1 MGKTRAQSPIREQRQ
16 NIPVCNPPHT
26 IGLDEAAV
34 RLRQKNGLAN
44 LPVESPTKTERQI
57 VKENCLTFFNLIFV
71 VLAVCLILVGAFGDM
86 LFLGIAIANT
96 AIGIFQ
102 EIRSKRTIDKLT
114 LMTARKVPTTR
125 GGRRVM
131 IPSDQLVRDDI
142 VEFAAGD
149 QICADAVV
157 RIGQIQVNESLIT
170 GEEDAIT
177 KHPGDVL
184 LSGSFVVSG
193 RCRAQLTRV
202 GAESY
207 ASKLTLEAKKDV
219 KVGNSEM
226 MASLDKVIR
235 VIGIAMIPLGIV
247 LFIKQYRVLDLG
259 IQASVKATVAALIG
273 MIPEGLYLLTSVALA
288 VSVLRLA
295 QKRVLTQ
302 DMNCIENLARV
313 DVLCVDKTGTI
324 TEAVMEAGEP
334 ILLDAEVC
342 PLQEAN
348 KILSAVYGAEKPD
361 NDTGR
366 AMAEKYHDSVEWT
379 VSKVIPFSSATKWT
393 GVVFEEEGSF
403 LVGAPEFIMG
413 ARYEEVAR
421 EVQEWGQRGYRV
433 LLLAAYDGIPE
444 PENLQKDAVYP
455 LALVPLTN
463 RIRPEA
469 PETFRYFAQ
478 QGVSVRVISGDN
490 PVTVSEVARQAGI
503 PDADLYIDAT
513 ELKTDEDIAE
523 AAEHYAV
530 FGRVTPDQ
538 KRKLVRA
545 MQSAGHTV
553 AMTGDGVND
562 VLALK
567 DADCGVAM
575 ASGSDAACQVAQLVL
590 LDSDFSSMPEVVA
603 EGRRVINNIQR
614 AASLFFVKN
623 IFSFMISFIS
633 LFIDMPYPLVPLHL
647 SVISGLTIGVPS
659 FCLAL
664 EPNHERV
671 KGKFITNVFL
681 KALPGG
687 ITDVVLILLI
697 EAFVAIFH
705 FPTEQL
711 YTMSAVVMAVIGL
724 RVLYQTAQP
733 ISDWKHWGLLLAMGL
748 SELVAF
754 TVLAPLF
761 NFTAPTIET
770 GLVLVVLII
779 VSFQV
784 MRTVLKIFERTEL
797 FAKKIQEKKQEK
809 KALRSKM

>member
-34 RLRQKNGLAN
+34 RLRQKKRACQFACGVAYKNRTTDCQGKLFDF
-44 LPVESPTKTERQI
+44 LQSDFCGFGSVPDFGG
-57 VKENCLTFFNLIFV
+57 CLRGH
-71 VLAVCLILVGAFGDM
+71 A
-86 LFLGIAIANT
+86 FLGIAIANT

-125 GGRRVM
+125 GQRVM

-235 VIGIAMIPLGIV
+235 VIGIAMIPLGII
-247 LFIKQYRVLDLG
+247 LFVKQYHVLDLG

-273 MIPEGLYLLTSVALA
+273 MIPAGLYLLTSVALA

-348 KILSAVYGAEKPD
+348 KILSAVYGTEKPD

-366 AMAEKYHDSVEWT
+366 AMAEKYHDSVDWT

-421 EVQEWGQRGYRV
+421 EVREWGQRGYRV

-553 AMTGDGVND
+553 A
-562 VLALK
+562 
-567 DADCGVAM
+567 
-575 ASGSDAACQVAQLVL
+575 
-590 LDSDFSSMPEVVA
+590 
-603 EGRRVINNIQR
+603 
-614 AASLFFVKN
+614 
-623 IFSFMISFIS
+623 
-633 LFIDMPYPLVPLHL
+633 
-647 SVISGLTIGVPS
+647 
-659 FCLAL
+659 
-664 EPNHERV
+664 
-671 KGKFITNVFL
+671 
-681 KALPGG
+681 
-687 ITDVVLILLI
+687 
-697 EAFVAIFH
+697 
-705 FPTEQL
+705 
-711 YTMSAVVMAVIGL
+711 
-724 RVLYQTAQP
+724 
-733 ISDWKHWGLLLAMGL
+733 
-748 SELVAF
+748 
-754 TVLAPLF
+754 
-761 NFTAPTIET
+761 
-770 GLVLVVLII
+770 
-779 VSFQV
+779 
-784 MRTVLKIFERTEL
+784 
-797 FAKKIQEKKQEK
+797 
-809 KALRSKM
+809 